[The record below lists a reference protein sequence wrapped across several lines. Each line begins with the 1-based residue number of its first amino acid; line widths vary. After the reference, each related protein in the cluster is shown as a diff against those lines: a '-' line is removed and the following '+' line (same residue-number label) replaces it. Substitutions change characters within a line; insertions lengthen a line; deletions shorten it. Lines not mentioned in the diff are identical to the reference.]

1 MITKTELA
9 NLDDLMTEAHSA
21 ASVVEVLSAAMGEL
35 TDWAGALPDR
45 WAEAGWGTA
54 KLDTSITDMS
64 EAVAALK
71 APDAVLE
78 HLHTIQAELSRARAI
93 GEAVNA
99 AGATGNLSRFTS
111 DPSTSTARRA
121 RRADTAEITETLATS
136 RTAAPAADA
145 PSNPTTVDADAD
157 QAPVSGAESAKPTT
171 ENGWGSDPDSRV
183 HFHDDGPFGRA
194 IRSMGPDARM
204 DVVGEPLADVLG
216 VLATEV
222 VRGQRTA
229 QAALSAVEKLRDR
242 IPDGTSARLALDR
255 LVAAESAPESP
266 VPAVPDGTPAY
277 LSQLVAD
284 LHAVP
289 MVRRDPSRE
298 LEPLLAMVAD
308 VVAGRAVEG
317 RRFLRDLEG
326 LTDKRH
332 DSLGDVGK
340 FEIDRAVTTAAQA
353 LRNQLAAARP
363 ATGDQR

>member
-9 NLDDLMTEAHSA
+9 NLDDLKTEAQSA
-21 ASVVEVLSAAMGEL
+21 VDLADVLSSVMGEL
-35 TDWAGALPDR
+35 TEWAGTLPER
-45 WAEAGWGTA
+45 WAEASWGTA
-54 KLDTSITDMS
+54 KLDTSINDVS

-71 APDAVLE
+71 TPDAVLE
-78 HLHTIQAELSRARAI
+78 HLHAIQAELGRARVI

-99 AGATGNLSRFTS
+99 AGATGNLSRFIS
-111 DPSTSTARRA
+111 DPATSTARRA
-121 RRADTAEITETLATS
+121 RRADATETPATGL
-136 RTAAPAADA
+136 TVAPGPDA
-145 PSNPTTVDADAD
+145 PSNPTTLDTGANQV
-157 QAPVSGAESAKPTT
+157 PVSGAVSAKPISD
-171 ENGWGSDPDSRV
+171 NGWGSDPESRV

-204 DVVGEPLADVLG
+204 DVDGEPLADVLG

-242 IPDGTSARLALDR
+242 IPDETSARLALDR
-255 LVAAESAPESP
+255 LVADESAPQAP

-277 LSQLVAD
+277 LVRLVAD

-289 MVRRDPSRE
+289 MVRRDPSKE
-298 LEPLLAMVAD
+298 LEPLLALVDD
-308 VVAGRAVEG
+308 VTAGRAVEG

-340 FEIDRAVTTAAQA
+340 FEIDRAIATASQA
-353 LRNQLAAARP
+353 LRDQLAAPRP
-363 ATGDQR
+363 ATAPDQGDR